1 MNTNANACTILL
13 LVLNHFLFPF
23 LDSKRAKV
31 FAGFFEQGQPMW
43 DAMSKCAD
51 IEMPTPSSILDL
63 GSGPGEPACYFAR
76 SVVVLLVDQDEDGG
90 TPEPDDYD
98 LLLDFC
104 ELLTSTEF
112 CFFNSNFRG
121 RRGTNSTF

>member
-63 GSGPGEPACYFAR
+63 GSGPGEPACYFAQTFNVLQAHLQVCCCVEISNLLR
-76 SVVVLLVDQDEDGG
+76 HQSRRIRKAFVFPDSVVYCHYPV
-90 TPEPDDYD
+90 
-98 LLLDFC
+98 
-104 ELLTSTEF
+104 
-112 CFFNSNFRG
+112 
-121 RRGTNSTF
+121 